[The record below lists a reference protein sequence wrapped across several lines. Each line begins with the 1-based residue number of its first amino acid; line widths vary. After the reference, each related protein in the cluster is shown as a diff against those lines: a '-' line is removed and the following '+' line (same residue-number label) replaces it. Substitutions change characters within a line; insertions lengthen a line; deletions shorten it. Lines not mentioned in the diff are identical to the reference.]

1 MRNQTVRSALAILM
15 SITVSLISQIALA
28 EGGASASSL
37 QAAIAGKHRGDANRA
52 RDVFRHPQQTL
63 EFLGVDADMTVVEI
77 SPGGGWYTEILAPYL
92 REQGQ
97 YYAAHFPVK
106 TSVAFFKTYR
116 HKFQEKLAANPAVY
130 DRVVLTEFHPPSGVS
145 AGPEGAV
152 DRVLTF
158 RNVHNWMKAGY
169 AEEAFQTFAKLLKP
183 GGVLGVIEHRAK
195 PGTSLQSMID
205 SGYVTEAHVIKLAE
219 AAGLALESKS
229 DVNANDADS
238 ADHPAG
244 VWTLPP
250 TLRLKEQNREA
261 YLAIGE
267 SDRMTLRFRKP
278 AQ

>member
-1 MRNQTVRSALAILM
+1 MGAIRAFSFQLVALLCLVNLASAGDAGEARQQLLSQALA
-15 SITVSLISQIALA
+15 
-28 EGGASASSL
+28 
-37 QAAIAGKHRGDANRA
+37 GDNRSDAYRA
-52 RDVFRHPQQTL
+52 RDAYRRPLQTL
-63 EFLGVDADMTVVEI
+63 DFFGVNADMSVVEI
-77 SPGGGWYTEILAPYL
+77 WPGGGWYTEILAPYL

-97 YYAAHFPVK
+97 YYAAHFPAE
-106 TSVAFFKTYR
+106 TEVAFFRNYR
-116 HKFQEKLAANPAVY
+116 QRFQEKLAAQTSAY

-145 AGPEGAV
+145 AGPQGAV

-169 AEEAFQTFAKLLKP
+169 GKEAFQTFAALLKP

-195 PGTSLQSMID
+195 PGTSVDQMIK
-205 SGYVTEAHVIKLAE
+205 SGYVTEAYVIELAE
-219 AAGLALESKS
+219 AAGLVLEAKS
-229 DVNANDADS
+229 EINANSADS

-250 TLRLKEQNREA
+250 TLRLKEKDRSK

-278 AQ
+278 AP